1 MVVIEPE
8 VVPTEPEVVGTES
21 ADVATDPLV
30 VVIEPVAMESSV
42 SETPLV
48 EGAKATETDKV
59 STK

>member
-8 VVPTEPEVVGTES
+8 KVPTEPKVVGTDT

-48 EGAKATETDKV
+48 EGAKATETE
-59 STK
+59 TK